1 MPSISLRTRASA
13 ISPQCFITS
22 DAVTA
27 ASNNLSGAA
36 PQYTPASEV
45 SIHPAPVMRR
55 SSSLPPHST
64 AVRFPSVI
72 TSIAPVSSTT
82 VPVRCAKSRS
92 HAADSARLSSS
103 MRSLRSAS
111 TPLSCPVP
119 PASARISDTLP
130 RMTETRPSARSF
142 AHISPRKWLAPAAT
156 GSSTTGWPS
165 FFAVPAARSMA
176 SCARTA
182 PMLRT
187 SEEACAVI
195 SSTSRSSCA
204 MIAVPP
210 AARMI
215 FAQSLTV
222 TGLVMQWVI
231 GRHETVLSITFFSS
245 SINAEPPQGC

>member
-1 MPSISLRTRASA
+1 
-13 ISPQCFITS
+13 
-22 DAVTA
+22 
-27 ASNNLSGAA
+27 
-36 PQYTPASEV
+36 
-45 SIHPAPVMRR
+45 MRR

-92 HAADSARLSSS
+92 QAADSARLSSS

-165 FFAVPAARSMA
+165 FFAIAAARSMA

-195 SSTSRSSCA
+195 SSTSCSSCA